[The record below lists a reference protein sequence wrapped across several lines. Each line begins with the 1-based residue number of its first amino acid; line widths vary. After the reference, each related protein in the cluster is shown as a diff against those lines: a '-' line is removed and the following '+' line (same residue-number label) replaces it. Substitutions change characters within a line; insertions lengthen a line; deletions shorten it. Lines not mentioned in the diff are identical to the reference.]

1 MFVRATLLYRWSD
14 VGGERDSGSFLAVI
28 WVGGEMTEQ
37 DIVVEEAPGFKGMG
51 GS

>member
-1 MFVRATLLYRWSD
+1 LYRWFD
-14 VGGERDSGSFLAVI
+14 VDGEWDSGSFLAVI

-37 DIVVEEAPGFKGMG
+37 DTVAEEDPGFKGMG